1 MRTAQR
7 CYSKSVSVSSPSQ
20 TRRAGVRVLFSHQ
33 KNGRLA
39 AWCLSSPRCQTN
51 VENRSNLLNCSV
63 EITKTLQT
71 NDTKCAENF
80 MKFAVLVSHVCLWKF
95 KLFPLFENCLIYTVH
110 PWARCCKCPYFCKIP
125 KHSLHSMLLHFTE
138 SFYASIIII
147 SISTSD
153 QSQPAAVQSWPSF
166 MTNMTNMTIMNMTI
180 MIIRATVADSSSLVS
195 VGTQT
200 EVGK

>member
-1 MRTAQR
+1 MPFITTLPKICR
-7 CYSKSVSVSSPSQ
+7 KS
-20 TRRAGVRVLFSHQ
+20 T
-33 KNGRLA
+33 
-39 AWCLSSPRCQTN
+39 
-51 VENRSNLLNCSV
+51 NLLNCSV

-125 KHSLHSMLLHFTE
+125 KHSLRSMLFHFTE

-147 SISTSD
+147 SISTSG
-153 QSQPAAVQSWPSF
+153 SAVMTI

-200 EVGK
+200 EVLWLRMIVIKHIKRLKRW